1 MSATCPAAERSQ
13 NYDCRMPDRPI
24 DLHTHSSVSDGTQ
37 TPTQLVRAASAA
49 GLGAF
54 ALTDHDSTAGWHEAF
69 AAAEGTGL
77 TVIPG
82 MELSTNYG
90 PASVHMLAYLFN
102 PLDPD
107 IIAETARIRDGRL
120 HRAERIVE
128 RIAADYDLT
137 WDDVLAQSI
146 DGGTLGRPHIAD
158 ALVAKGHVANRSAAF
173 ESILHWRGGYYEKY
187 YAPSPLEG
195 VRMIVA
201 AGGVPVLAH
210 PATHGKYRTMDD
222 SVIRDLV
229 DAGLFGLEVYH
240 RDNTDDGKVWLLEVA
255 RKFGLSVTGSSDYHG
270 LGKPNQLA
278 ENTTS
283 PEVLEKIIATGTGSQ
298 PYFG

>member
-1 MSATCPAAERSQ
+1 
-13 NYDCRMPDRPI
+13 MPGAI
-24 DLHTHSSVSDGTQ
+24 DLHTHSSVSDGTE
-37 TPTQLVRAASAA
+37 TPAELVRAAAAA
-49 GLGAF
+49 GIGTM
-54 ALTDHDSTAGWHEAF
+54 ALTDHDTTAGWQEAF
-69 AAAEGTGL
+69 AAASGTGI

-102 PLDPD
+102 PLDGA

-128 RIAADYDLT
+128 RIARDYDLS
-137 WDDVLAQSI
+137 WDDVLAQST

-158 ALVAKGHVANRSAAF
+158 ALVAKGHVADRGAAF
-173 ESILHWRGGYYEKY
+173 QSILHWRSGYYEKY

-210 PATHGKYRTMDD
+210 PATRGRYR
-222 SVIRDLV
+222 VIDEATIAELA
-229 DAGLFGLEVYH
+229 DAGLFGLEVHH
-240 RDNTDDGKVWLLEVA
+240 RDNTEDGKVRLYELA
-255 RKFGLSVTGSSDYHG
+255 HKFDLQITGSSDYHG
-270 LGKPNQLA
+270 VGKPNRLG

-283 PEVLEKIIATGTGSQ
+283 PEVLERIIAAGSGTSPFYG
-298 PYFG
+298 